1 MKRLL
6 PLLLLLTIL
15 LCACSD
21 ATPAGTWSAT
31 VDCAALCERLG
42 DMPETLDLSG
52 LTLRVDLT
60 CAENGTYLLRVNE
73 ASLEDLLKSL
83 REPLAKAALKTVM
96 DTYGLTEDEAR
107 ARLSERGTTAE
118 QLADSFLA
126 AVDREAILRPTG
138 GKWRWTEGK
147 LYLSD
152 QTNGYYDA
160 VLDGDELRLTAC
172 RGIDAAQ
179 LAELLPLTFRR

>member
-1 MKRLL
+1 
-6 PLLLLLTIL
+6 
-15 LCACSD
+15 
-21 ATPAGTWSAT
+21 
-31 VDCAALCERLG
+31 
-42 DMPETLDLSG
+42 
-52 LTLRVDLT
+52 
-60 CAENGTYLLRVNE
+60 
-73 ASLEDLLKSL
+73 
-83 REPLAKAALKTVM
+83 AKAALKTVM

>member
-6 PLLLLLTIL
+6 PLLLLPILL
-15 LCACSD
+15 LCACTA

-31 VDCAALCERLG
+31 VDCAALRASLG
-42 DMPETLDLSG
+42 DLPETVDPSG

-73 ASLEDLLKSL
+73 ASLEDLLKAM
-83 REPLAKAALKTVM
+83 RKPVAKAALQTVM
-96 DTYGLTEDEAR
+96 DTYDLTEDEAR
-107 ARLSERGTTAE
+107 ARLAERGVTPE
-118 QLADSFLA
+118 QLADGFLA

-147 LYLSD
+147 LYLSEKTD
-152 QTNGYYDA
+152 GYYEA

-172 RGIDAAQ
+172 RGTDAAQ
-179 LAELLPLTFRR
+179 LADLLPLTFRR